1 MPPISPFIWSN
12 RNGIPRLEATSVEV
26 TTTAV
31 VYNFNPHRFLNT
43 NWAGLIL
50 FKLPSYT
57 APATAVPILF
67 NTNGT
72 SKDVNTLEGNMVT
85 SAELNKSGI
94 YLAYY
99 DGNNLQLLT
108 GI

>member
-57 APATAVPILF
+57 APATAVPIVF
-67 NTNGT
+67 NTNGKIQALT
-72 SKDVNTLEGNMVT
+72 TYDGAAVT
-85 SAELNKSGI
+85 SATLNTAGI
-94 YLAYY
+94 HLVYY
-99 DGNNLQLLT
+99 ENGILQLI
-108 GI
+108 G